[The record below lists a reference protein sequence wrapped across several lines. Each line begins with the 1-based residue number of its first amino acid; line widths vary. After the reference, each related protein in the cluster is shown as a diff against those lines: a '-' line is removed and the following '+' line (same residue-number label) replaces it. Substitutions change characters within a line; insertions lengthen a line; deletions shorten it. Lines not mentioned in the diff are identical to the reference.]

1 MLLELI
7 GKLLDSS
14 ESEIKTRGSRELSD
28 DCDCGL
34 IGVSGVSGEAGSVE
48 SDFKNS
54 EGSGVNGEVEH
65 DSGRMIS
72 VGCVADTEDDG

>member
-7 GKLLDSS
+7 GKSSDSS
-14 ESEIKTRGSRELSD
+14 ESEIESRGGGELSD

-34 IGVSGVSGEAGSVE
+34 IGVGGVSGESGGGESDFKNGEGSGVSGEVE
-48 SDFKNS
+48 R
-54 EGSGVNGEVEH
+54 
-65 DSGRMIS
+65 DSGRMIL